1 MLGDASQ
8 DRAPRY
14 ANGKP
19 AVWKGAASA
28 LRPERY
34 VHRMAALR
42 DIRLW
47 LLLFFAM
54 RLISI
59 ANPPLETAHHWRQT
73 TVLMVAR
80 NYHERGIDILHP
92 RVDMAGEKS
101 GITGMEFPLLS
112 AVIAAQSKLF
122 GFAHWH
128 ARLIVL
134 IVGTMGAWAFHQLLK
149 RHVSSDAAFWATIAL
164 SASLWFMY
172 GRKVMPDVFSLSLVL
187 LGLLAASRCLDGHR
201 AWLNGALAVGLIM
214 LGALSKLPSGCLLAV
229 LPLMLL
235 SHAAGGARRWW
246 LALAVVIG
254 LVPVAWWY
262 FIQVPYLNALGDYVH
277 FFMGM
282 PMSNGARMLL
292 DHLGRTLDN
301 FYFDALRFSG
311 AAAAIVGLMIAVRRR
326 MHAVLWSALACSLA
340 FAVVMLKAG
349 DAFWKH
355 AYYVLPFVPVM
366 AMLAGVAI
374 AAIPKQGL
382 RIVAMAI
389 IVGEGLANLWQDFR
403 LSPSLAPELGWE
415 AAMDRLGSRDELIV
429 VNSAAIPTPLYI
441 AHRNGWTATSK
452 DMMRPSF
459 LDSLAALGCKH
470 AIVLRVGGDG
480 EIPLAR
486 PIESEHEAFRIYG
499 LKR

>member
-1 MLGDASQ
+1 
-8 DRAPRY
+8 
-14 ANGKP
+14 
-19 AVWKGAASA
+19 
-28 LRPERY
+28 
-34 VHRMAALR
+34 MAALR

-54 RLISI
+54 RLIGI

-80 NYHERGIDILHP
+80 NFHEQGIDLLHP

-101 GITGMEFPLLS
+101 GITGMEFPLLP
-112 AVIAAQSKLF
+112 ALIAAQSKLF

-134 IVGTMGAWAFHQLLK
+134 VIGTLGAWAFHQLLK
-149 RHVSSDAAFWATIAL
+149 RYFNADVAFWATLAL

-201 AWLNGALAVGLIM
+201 AWLNGALAVLLIA
-214 LGALSKLPSGCLLAV
+214 LGGLSKLPAGCLLAV
-229 LPLMLL
+229 LPLMLIT
-235 SHAAGGARRWW
+235 HAESGARRWW
-246 LALAVVIG
+246 LALSVAIG
-254 LVPVAWWY
+254 LLPVGWWY
-262 FIQVPYLNALGDYVH
+262 FMHVPYLNALGDYVH

-282 PMSNGARMLL
+282 SVSNGARMLL

-311 AAAAIVGLMIAVRRR
+311 FAAALAGLLIALRGR
-326 MHAVLWSALACSLA
+326 MVAVLWTALLCSLA
-340 FAVVMLKAG
+340 FGVLMLKAG

-355 AYYVLPFVPVM
+355 AYYVLPYVPVM

-374 AAIPKQGL
+374 TAIPTRGL
-382 RIVAMAI
+382 RIAAMVLITA
-389 IVGEGLANLWQDFR
+389 EGLTNQWQDFR
-403 LSPSLAPELGWE
+403 ISHALAPQLELE

-429 VNSAAIPTPLYI
+429 VNSAAIPTPLYM
-441 AHRNGWTATSK
+441 AHRKGWTATSG

-459 LDSLAALGCKH
+459 LDSLARLGCKH
-470 AIVLRVGGDG
+470 AIVLRSGGDG
-480 EIPLAR
+480 GFTLDR
-486 PIESEHEAFRIYG
+486 PIQSDDEAFVIYS